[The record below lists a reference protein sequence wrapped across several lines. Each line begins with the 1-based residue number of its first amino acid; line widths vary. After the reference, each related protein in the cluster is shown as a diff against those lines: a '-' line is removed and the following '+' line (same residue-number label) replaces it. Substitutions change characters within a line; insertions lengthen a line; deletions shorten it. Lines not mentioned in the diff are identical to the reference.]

1 MPEAVDQVGGAVHRI
16 QDPAG
21 AAPVQ
26 PRIVLLLSH
35 ELDVRGQGG
44 QALPQKR
51 LYRHVHIGHIVRFA
65 LGPDALNGG
74 GIGQQFPRLQYRLD
88 GPLRQ
93 RIRQGGHAVASR
105 VRMAT

>member
-1 MPEAVDQVGGAVHRI
+1 MDQVGGAVHRI

-21 AAPVQ
+21 TGQVQ
-26 PRIVLLLSH
+26 GGIVLLLSH
-35 ELDVRGQGG
+35 ELDVRGQGR
-44 QALPQKR
+44 QAFPQKLLHR
-51 LYRHVHIGHIVRFA
+51 QVYVGDIVRLA
-65 LGPDALNGG
+65 LGPDAPDGG

>member
-1 MPEAVDQVGGAVHRI
+1 MLELMDQVGGAVHRI

-35 ELDVRGQGG
+35 KLDIRGQGG

-51 LYRHVHIGHIVRFA
+51 LYRQVYIGDIVRLA
-65 LGPDALNGG
+65 LGPDAPDGG
-74 GIGQQFPRLQYRLD
+74 GIG
-88 GPLRQ
+88 
-93 RIRQGGHAVASR
+93 
-105 VRMAT
+105 

>member
-1 MPEAVDQVGGAVHRI
+1 MDQVGGAVHRV

-21 AAPVQ
+21 AGQVQ
-26 PRIVLLLSH
+26 GGIVLLLRH
-35 ELDVRGQGG
+35 ELDVRGQGR
-44 QALPQKR
+44 QALPQKL
-51 LYRHVHIGHIVRFA
+51 LYRQVYVGDIVRLA
-65 LGPDALNGG
+65 LGADAPDGG

>member
-1 MPEAVDQVGGAVHRI
+1 MDQVGGAVHRI

-21 AAPVQ
+21 TGQVQ

-35 ELDVRGQGG
+35 KLDIRGQGG

-51 LYRHVHIGHIVRFA
+51 LYRHVHVGHIVRLA
-65 LGPDALNGG
+65 LGSDAPDGG
-74 GIGQQFPRLQYRLD
+74 GIGQQLSRLQYRLD

-93 RIRQGGHAVASR
+93 GIRQGGHAVASR